1 MSRKP
6 ISRRNFLKISAGIL
20 GASTL
25 ACFGLGYAASR
36 SSQTSPSQT
45 VQTPNFYFGKVDPM
59 NKRLLVA
66 YATFAG
72 STVDVAAAIGESL
85 GNRGFAVDVKPLKD
99 DPDPGGYPYV
109 ILGSAIHG
117 ANWLPEAVQYVQNHQ
132 AALKQIPVGLF
143 CVHIMN
149 LGEDEK
155 SRQNRLAYLKT
166 VRSLVNCQA
175 EAYFA
180 GRADMTNQSSFA
192 TWIYRF
198 FKIGPEGDC
207 RDWNK
212 IRGWAESL
220 NFSSN

>member
-1 MSRKP
+1 MPRKP
-6 ISRRNFLKISAGIL
+6 ISRRNFLKISARIL

-25 ACFGLGYAASR
+25 ACVGLGYAASQ

-45 VQTPNFYFGKVDPM
+45 IQTPSFGFGKVDPL

-66 YATFAG
+66 YATSAG

-99 DPDPGGYPYV
+99 DPDPGGYHYV

-117 ANWLPEAVQYVQNHQ
+117 ANWLPEAVQYVQKHQ
-132 AALKQIPVGLF
+132 SVFKQKAVGLF

-155 SRQNRLAYLKT
+155 SRKNRLAYLNAI
-166 VRSLVNCQA
+166 RPLVNCQA
-175 EAYFA
+175 EAFFA
-180 GRADMTNQSSFA
+180 GRADMINQSSFA
-192 TWIYRF
+192 QWIYRF

-212 IRGWAESL
+212 IRGWADSL
-220 NFSSN
+220 SLSA

>member
-25 ACFGLGYAASR
+25 ACVGFGFAASR
-36 SSQTSPSQT
+36 SSQTSLSQT
-45 VQTPNFYFGKVDPM
+45 AQTPNLSFGKVDPY

-85 GNRGFAVDVKPLKD
+85 GNRRFVVDVKPLKD
-99 DPDPGGYPYV
+99 DPDPGEYQYV

-117 ANWLPEAVQYVQNHQ
+117 AKWLPEAVQYVQNHQ
-132 AALKQIPVGLF
+132 PALKQKPVGLF

-149 LGEDEK
+149 LGMDEK
-155 SRQNRLAYLKT
+155 SRKNRLAYLNA
-166 VRSLVNCQA
+166 VRPLVNCQG

-180 GRADMTNQSSFA
+180 GRADMTNQSSFVK
-192 TWIYRF
+192 WIYRF

-212 IRGWAESL
+212 IRSWAESL
-220 NFSSN
+220 SISS

>member
-25 ACFGLGYAASR
+25 TCVGLGYAATQ
-36 SSQTSPSQT
+36 SSPTTPSQT
-45 VQTPNFYFGKVDPM
+45 VQTPNFNFGKVDPL
-59 NKRLLVA
+59 NKRILVT

-99 DPDPGGYPYV
+99 DPDLGEYQYV
-109 ILGSAIHG
+109 ILGSAVHG

-132 AALKQIPVGLF
+132 SVLKQIPVGLF

-155 SRQNRLAYLKT
+155 SRKNRLAYLNA
-166 VRSLVNCQA
+166 VRPLVNCRA
-175 EAYFA
+175 EGYFA
-180 GRADMTNQSSFA
+180 GRADLTNQSSFVK
-192 TWIYRF
+192 WIYRF

-207 RDWNK
+207 RDWNQ

-220 NFSSN
+220 SFSS

>member
-1 MSRKP
+1 MFRKP

-25 ACFGLGYAASR
+25 GCFGLGYAATQF
-36 SSQTSPSQT
+36 SQTTPSQT
-45 VQTPNFYFGKVDPM
+45 VPTPNFRFGKDNPL

-85 GNRGFAVDVKPLKD
+85 GNHRFAVDVKPLKD
-99 DPDPGGYPYV
+99 NPDLGEYQYI
-109 ILGSAIHG
+109 ILGSAVHG
-117 ANWLPEAVQYVQNHQ
+117 ANWLPEAVQYVKNHQ
-132 AALKQIPVGLF
+132 SVLKQKPVGLF

-155 SRQNRLAYLKT
+155 SRKNRLAYLNA
-166 VRSLVNCQA
+166 VRHLVNCQA

-192 TWIYRF
+192 KWIYRF
-198 FKIGPEGDC
+198 FKMGPEGDC

-212 IRGWAESL
+212 IRGWADSIS
-220 NFSSN
+220 FSA